1 MANIRTLYLPCKFKD
16 NKGQGKVG
24 DIMNYYHEKFSKK
37 MGYDT
42 LEEISLAIKKGAIVG
57 SNSGGFHYRNSFVAK
72 RHQDVKLCIYF
83 KEELK
88 YIEAKII
95 WKEQK
100 EWIRQ
105 KQFEQQQWNY
115 DTAGAVSFR
124 YYDYNSYTN
133 ETILEVPMNELKG
146 LKLGEL
152 LQLIK

>member
-1 MANIRTLYLPCKFKD
+1 MET
-16 NKGQGKVG
+16 
-24 DIMNYYHEKFSKK
+24 
-37 MGYDT
+37 
-42 LEEISLAIKKGAIVG
+42 
-57 SNSGGFHYRNSFVAK
+57 
-72 RHQDVKLCIYF
+72 
-83 KEELK
+83 K
-88 YIEAKII
+88 YITQLTITNSRNEDERYEWLITTDLE
-95 WKEQK
+95 EQK

-146 LKLGEL
+146 LKLGDL